1 MLCPLEHPAHMHPVR
16 LRNRTL
22 PFLHPLTVSMTS
34 HVHDPEEGGGLGETR
49 SSIGH
54 LVPSHGASRREPEPD
69 ALWPLCRP
77 GRRCVASQR
86 CTALHRARSLA
97 RWLGLFFFFLH
108 SLDCVPSILLLK
120 STCTMGSLA
129 PFTLKG
135 FYLLTWGNALGS
147 NVWNTIVS
155 SHQA

>member
-1 MLCPLEHPAHMHPVR
+1 MAAVPARPPL
-16 LRNRTL
+16 
-22 PFLHPLTVSMTS
+22 
-34 HVHDPEEGGGLGETR
+34 
-49 SSIGH
+49 
-54 LVPSHGASRREPEPD
+54 
-69 ALWPLCRP
+69 
-77 GRRCVASQR
+77 RCVA
-86 CTALHRARSLA
+86 ALHGTAPGALA

-108 SLDCVPSILLLK
+108 SLVCVPSILLLK